1 LQNRDWL
8 PPDKNN
14 SSKICHHTGACAG
27 FEMRFRADVDDARAE
42 QSHTHFGEIPVIV
55 SMWMSRDAV
64 TVEKQLK
71 ITEAAA
77 LMLRHQ
83 VRRLPV
89 VQSAGDRHL
98 VGILTKSDIYAA
110 FPAEINPF
118 SVSGADQ
125 FRTDVTVQ
133 DIMTRDPAT
142 TTPET
147 PIESAAQL
155 MLERDVGGL
164 PVMKHGLLVGMITE
178 SDIFRAFVELI
189 GTGTGEAR
197 ISFYAAPQE
206 DVLNLVLK
214 AAQKSDVRLVSILSS
229 HHDNQPMC
237 VVRVTGKGI
246 DDFIQSLWNTHHP
259 PLNVVRT

>member
-1 LQNRDWL
+1 
-8 PPDKNN
+8 
-14 SSKICHHTGACAG
+14 
-27 FEMRFRADVDDARAE
+27 
-42 QSHTHFGEIPVIV
+42 
-55 SMWMSRDAV
+55 
-64 TVEKQLK
+64 
-71 ITEAAA
+71 
-77 LMLRHQ
+77 
-83 VRRLPV
+83 
-89 VQSAGDRHL
+89 
-98 VGILTKSDIYAA
+98 
-110 FPAEINPF
+110 
-118 SVSGADQ
+118 
-125 FRTDVTVQ
+125 
-133 DIMTRDPAT
+133 MTSDPAT

-164 PVMKHGLLVGMITE
+164 PVMKQGLLVGMITE

-197 ISFYAAPQE
+197 ISFYAAPHE
-206 DVLNLVLK
+206 DVLSLVLK